1 MENVKLILD
10 NQGLAYEYVL
20 NYLPKFDGVHIY
32 KGGSFKRD
40 RNGHFKAVMKCGWDK
55 FEIFYKEKMIKVE
68 YAKIGDPKGTTY
80 GVQVYDELI
89 LEIANIN
96 REEGKQL
103 LQDFVEDA
111 REYSMEKEEGKILT
125 KVLKKGYWTTLSKL
139 PKRSL
144 DTIYL
149 DCKQDIIDDLDG
161 FIKNES
167 EYKAYGIPYKRNYL
181 FEGLPGTGKS
191 SFIFG
196 IASHL
201 ERDIYMISFSR
212 EMEDADL
219 MMAITSMPDNV
230 ILVLEDIDS
239 LFVGRRNNE
248 AVAMNISFS
257 SILNLLDGC
266 AIKHGMI
273 TFMTTNYVDR
283 LDSALVRQGR
293 VDKRVTFKSV
303 NKKQVEEM
311 FVKFFPNQRERFE
324 HLWEKIRN
332 KDLTTSI
339 LQEFFFSNRKCGN
352 ILDEI
357 KGLEQI
363 IQKKEKSI
371 PNKSAHMYI

>member
-1 MENVKLILD
+1 MESVKLILD

-20 NYLPKFDGVHIY
+20 NYLPTFDGVHIY

-40 RNGHFKAVMKCGWDK
+40 RDGHFKAVMKCGWDK
-55 FEIFYKEKMIKVE
+55 FEIKYKEKIIKVE

-89 LEIANIN
+89 LEVSDID

-103 LQDFVEDA
+103 LQDFLEDA
-111 REYSMEKEEGKILT
+111 REYSFEKEEGKITT

-149 DCKQDIIDDLDG
+149 DCKEDLMSDIRD
-161 FIKNES
+161 FIGNEN
-167 EYKAYGIPYKRNYL
+167 EYKGYGIPYKRNYL

-191 SFIFG
+191 SFIFA
-196 IASHL
+196 IASYL

-219 MMAITSMPDNV
+219 MMAITNIPDNV

-239 LFVGRRNNE
+239 LFVGRRSNE

-293 VDKRVTFKSV
+293 VDKRVKFGLLSE
-303 NKKQVEEM
+303 KQVKDM
-311 FVKFFPNQRERFE
+311 FGSFFPRQMENFGK
-324 HLWEKIRN
+324 LWERLKRREI
-332 KDLTTSI
+332 TTSV
-339 LQEFFFSNRKCGN
+339 LQEWFFRNRKCKN
-352 ILDEI
+352 ILDEMG
-357 KGLEQI
+357 KLDELMS
-363 IQKKEKSI
+363 KKDKFS
-371 PNKSAHMYI
+371 HMYI